1 MMSESTEP
9 PQSASQH
16 NPVVNIELSSTATST
31 HGSTHGTTAGSNISD
46 EDKEKSRLLKI
57 RKKQELKL
65 VKKFDKSK
73 INVSKECFFLI
84 DSDWLN
90 AWAAF
95 VNGDETEDPPGPLS
109 TAQLLDSKQNPL
121 PNLQAIRDYRGV
133 PPIVYF
139 IFVELYGKDSSPEI
153 ARYVVDIYKV
163 PVSVAKMVNIQVTA
177 RVGKHCMGHGYC
189 IYSL

>member
-1 MMSESTEP
+1 MV
-9 PQSASQH
+9 
-16 NPVVNIELSSTATST
+16 NPA
-31 HGSTHGTTAGSNISD
+31 HDTTVPENTVAD
-46 EDKEKSRLLKI
+46 EDKEKLRLLKI

-65 VKKFDKSK
+65 VKKYDKSK
-73 INVSKECFFLI
+73 INLTKECFFLI

-109 TAQLLDSKQNPL
+109 TYGLLDAKQNPL
-121 PNLQAIRDYRGV
+121 PNLQAVRDYRGV

-153 ARYVVDIYKV
+153 ARYMVDIYKV

-177 RVGKHCMGHGYC
+177 RVSMHTLYAYLNCGCLYWCC
-189 IYSL
+189 IYVCGCGSVVYCSQRRRST